1 MHKELVMVDHS
12 NVLKQLKDLGLN
24 YTFFGHPETK
34 ELANVLNPGEQI
46 FHCAFG
52 FYQGGSALL
61 VATNSRLLLVDKRPF
76 FLNLEDI
83 RYEMINEVDFAG
95 RLLDASVSLHTG
107 SKQLRFRSFADAR
120 LRKMCN
126 FVQDQITRARQLE
139 HMVEATRPA
148 GTEWRPYSLLL
159 PKPRLS
165 KFSQQQ

>member
-1 MHKELVMVDHS
+1 MVSHE
-12 NVLKQLKDLGLN
+12 NVVAQLKSLGLV
-24 YTFFGHPETK
+24 YRFLGRPETI
-34 ELANVLNPGEQI
+34 ELANILNQEESI
-46 FHCAFG
+46 HHCTFG

-83 RYEMINEVDFAG
+83 RYEMINEVDFSG
-95 RLLDASVSLHTG
+95 RLLDAAVSLHTG

-120 LRKMCN
+120 LRQLCG

-148 GTEWRPYSLLL
+148 ATEWRPYTLL
-159 PKPRLS
+159 PKRRVN
-165 KFSQQQ
+165 KFGQPSA